1 MGLRTRRLL
10 AAAGILVF
18 LGFYIWAA
26 TVVGERVPANPLA
39 QLTYYAL
46 AGTLW
51 GVPLFPLLS
60 WAEGKPFL
68 RKRGG

>member
-1 MGLRTRRLL
+1 MGLRIRRLV
-10 AAAGILVF
+10 AAFGILAF
-18 LGFYIWAA
+18 LAFYIWAA
-26 TVVGERVPANPLA
+26 TVIGEHVPANPLA
-39 QLTYYAL
+39 QLAYYAL
-46 AGTLW
+46 VGTLW

>member
-1 MGLRTRRLL
+1 MGLRTRRLV
-10 AAAGILVF
+10 AAFGIVAF

-26 TVVGERVPANPLA
+26 TVVGERLPANPLA
-39 QLTYYAL
+39 QLAYYAL
-46 AGTLW
+46 VGTLW

-68 RKRGG
+68 NRRKP

>member
-1 MGLRTRRLL
+1 MGLRIRRLV
-10 AAAGILVF
+10 AAFGILAF
-18 LGFYIWAA
+18 LAFYIWAA
-26 TVVGERVPANPLA
+26 TVIGEQVPANPLA
-39 QLTYYAL
+39 QLAYYAL
-46 AGTLW
+46 VGTLW